1 MRDVGRAVGRLN
13 KLLPKRQFILV
24 GPGRWGSRGDIKLG
38 VPVTYSDINNA
49 AMLIEVARQRGN
61 YLPELSFGTHFF
73 QDLVEASIRY
83 LPLYPD
89 DPTTVF
95 NELFFRRSRN
105 VLEEVLPEFSRLAGT
120 LRVTD
125 VPLET
130 GGLIL
135 RVLMNADLDQAVGF
149 LASPRQKIG
158 SIEPEAEFI
167 DRGTEEHWRWR
178 FRMTQRIAADLDS
191 LQFGVKAFYVIGSTK
206 NATAGPASDIDILL
220 HFRGSEEQRKDLML
234 WLEGWS
240 RCLAE
245 INFLRTGYRTDGLLD
260 VHVVTDSDIAERSSF
275 AVKIDAI
282 TDPARKLPMKDSL
295 A

>member
-1 MRDVGRAVGRLN
+1 
-13 KLLPKRQFILV
+13 
-24 GPGRWGSRGDIKLG
+24 
-38 VPVTYSDINNA
+38 
-49 AMLIEVARQRGN
+49 MLIEVARQRGN

-105 VLEEVLPEFSRLAGT
+105 VLQELLPEFAHLAET

-130 GGLIL
+130 DGLIL

-149 LASPRQKIG
+149 LSPPQQKMG
-158 SIEPEAEFI
+158 SIESEAESV
-167 DRGTEEHWRWR
+167 DRGTNEHWRWR
-178 FRMTQRIAADLDS
+178 FRMAQRIAADLDP
-191 LQFGVKAFYVIGSTK
+191 QKFGVNAFYLIGSTK

-220 HFRGSEEQRKDLML
+220 HFQGNDEQMKELLL

-245 INFLRTGYRTDGLLD
+245 INFLRTGYRSEGLLD
-260 VHVVTDSDIAERSSF
+260 VHLVTDRDIAERSSF

-282 TDPARKLPMKDSL
+282 TDPARKLPMKDAQAL
-295 A
+295 N